1 MRPVISIISP
11 CATPSAPLMVVRSSV
26 GALGHDAF
34 ETFPLGLGEE
44 FGAVPFAVSAEGNQL
59 VARQNCLQPHL
70 ALAQRLL
77 AQVRRLLKHEIEG
90 AVQELCFMAQRV
102 VKQLEMRDAVLTDRD
117 KLTVDHG
124 AALHAL

>member
-34 ETFPLGLGEE
+34 ETFPLGLGAE

-59 VARQNCLQPHL
+59 VARQNCVQPPL
-70 ALAQRLL
+70 AVAERRL
-77 AQVRRLLKHEIEG
+77 AQVRRLLKHEVEG
-90 AVQELCFMAQRV
+90 AVQRLWFMPERV
-102 VKQLEMRDAVLTDRD
+102 VKQ
-117 KLTVDHG
+117 
-124 AALHAL
+124 